1 MTLLADTDDVS
12 VDDETRPRA
21 AWVALLLGAGGAL
34 ASVALVSLAVMAVWL
49 ADPQSPGT
57 WSDALGT
64 SGAVWLGL
72 GGATLALDGADLSVR
87 PLVFVLV
94 PLGTALVSA
103 HVLVRRREDTDGW
116 VAGLLPAPLLR
127 SLALWCAGHVTVA
140 VAAVG
145 LTFLGP
151 MQVSGWTLPLPV
163 LGIPLAGAL
172 LAIAAAARDDAR
184 LLGPRGDGFA
194 LPTWTRRAV
203 WPALKGAALLLAVGG
218 GVALTAV
225 ALAWQEVAAVSA
237 AVGGGAA
244 TSATMWI
251 VQASALPNFALWVVS
266 FCAGPGFSVVEGAS
280 TTWSGSHAS
289 LMPLVPVLAALP
301 QTQSF
306 PWWVMMSVLV
316 PITAG
321 ALIGRWAIAGI
332 ARLSSFTAKARVACT
347 AAVGTAVL
355 LGLLDVV
362 SGSSLGAYRLSAIGA
377 PAGWL
382 TAALVVQL
390 TLGTLIAVAWD
401 AWRLRR

>member
-1 MTLLADTDDVS
+1 
-12 VDDETRPRA
+12 
-21 AWVALLLGAGGAL
+21 
-34 ASVALVSLAVMAVWL
+34 
-49 ADPQSPGT
+49 
-57 WSDALGT
+57 
-64 SGAVWLGL
+64 
-72 GGATLALDGADLSVR
+72 
-87 PLVFVLV
+87 
-94 PLGTALVSA
+94 VSA

-163 LGIPLAGAL
+163 LGIPLAAAL

-184 LLGPRGDGFA
+184 LLGPRGDGSA